1 MGRTNRHPSSQNR
14 QPLAHN
20 RTEIPRGAAPDSED
34 GWEKLFSE
42 RLYFA
47 YKRNCGVEVPV
58 ARFHN
63 IFGPVG
69 SWAGGREKAP
79 AAICCK
85 VAEARDGGEIEIWG
99 DGKQIRARFHTHRKT
114 ALLETHL
121 LQVEEALGVAPP
133 FGIRA
138 RSVPWW
144 YRRVLWREPRF
155 RYIDPL
161 YAFARIVAPR
171 ARLSRLLLRSAEGRR
186 YVLGTPFRR
195 NFYKKLLDG
204 ITNG

>member
-1 MGRTNRHPSSQNR
+1 MLIPGITGQDGSYLSELLLTKGYQVHGMTHLIMHSRMHHAEHERIWPPLRAMFDLILVNRHF
-14 QPLAHN
+14 
-20 RTEIPRGAAPDSED
+20 EIPWDA
-34 GWEKLFSE
+34 
-42 RLYFA
+42 
-47 YKRNCGVEVPV
+47 
-58 ARFHN
+58 
-63 IFGPVG
+63 
-69 SWAGGREKAP
+69 
-79 AAICCK
+79 
-85 VAEARDGGEIEIWG
+85 
-99 DGKQIRARFHTHRKT
+99 IRARFHTHRKT

-138 RSVPWW
+138 RSVRWW
-144 YRRVLWREPRF
+144 YYRRVLWREPRF
-155 RYIDPL
+155 RHIDPL

-186 YVLGTPFRR
+186 YVLGTPVRR